1 MELKRRDRAEF
12 RQRLAP
18 LPFPFSSKLRIWTFR
33 VVVEQGRQRNVQK
46 SVMESCL
53 FAY

>member
-1 MELKRRDRAEF
+1 LELKRRDRAEF
-12 RQRLAP
+12 RQRFVA
-18 LPFPFSSKLRIWTFR
+18 LPFLFSSRLRIWSFS
-33 VVVEQGRQRNVQK
+33 VVVVQGRQRNLQK

>member
-1 MELKRRDRAEF
+1 MEMKRRDRAEF
-12 RQRLAP
+12 RQRFVA
-18 LPFPFSSKLRIWTFR
+18 LPSPFSRICTFR
-33 VVVEQGRQRNVQK
+33 VVVVQGQQRNLQK